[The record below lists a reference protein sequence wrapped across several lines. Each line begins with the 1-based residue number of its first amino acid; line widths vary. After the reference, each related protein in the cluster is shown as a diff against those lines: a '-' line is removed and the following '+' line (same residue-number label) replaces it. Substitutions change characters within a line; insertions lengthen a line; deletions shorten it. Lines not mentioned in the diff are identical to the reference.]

1 MCPLL
6 LAPWFLGVLVLHST
20 PGMPPSSTR
29 NVAKVPAKAEPI
41 AYVSSL
47 KPRPS
52 GSTTLHACIHACILG
67 IACMHT
73 YIHAYIHTYIHACM
87 HTYIHACIHA
97 TQAQTHTQTQKRT
110 EARAHTDTHTQVPGK
125 MEPVSQAEQTD
136 KSGTAVGHGRFINQV
151 DAPARTPH
159 LPPPVAGNV
168 GAAGEAAS
176 AGGVVVGGDVARDKV
191 PVAPALAPGVS

>member
-1 MCPLL
+1 MQRR
-6 LAPWFLGVLVLHST
+6 HRHRHRHRS
-20 PGMPPSSTR
+20 
-29 NVAKVPAKAEPI
+29 
-41 AYVSSL
+41 
-47 KPRPS
+47 
-52 GSTTLHACIHACILG
+52 
-67 IACMHT
+67 
-73 YIHAYIHTYIHACM
+73 
-87 HTYIHACIHA
+87 
-97 TQAQTHTQTQKRT
+97 AQK
-110 EARAHTDTHTQVPGK
+110 RAHTQTHTQVPGK

-136 KSGTAVGHGRFINQV
+136 KSGPAVGHGRFINQV

>member
-1 MCPLL
+1 MFPL
-6 LAPWFLGVLVLHST
+6 
-20 PGMPPSSTR
+20 
-29 NVAKVPAKAEPI
+29 
-41 AYVSSL
+41 SSL
-47 KPRPS
+47 GPGDRQRYM
-52 GSTTLHACIHACILG
+52 HAYIHACILG

-73 YIHAYIHTYIHACM
+73 YMHAYIHTYI

-97 TQAQTHTQTQKRT
+97 TQAQTQTQTQKRT

-136 KSGTAVGHGRFINQV
+136 KSGPEVGHGRFINQV
-151 DAPARTPH
+151 DAPTRTLH

-176 AGGVVVGGDVARDKV
+176 AGGVVVGGDVARDRV
-191 PVAPALAPGVS
+191 PVVPALAPGVS